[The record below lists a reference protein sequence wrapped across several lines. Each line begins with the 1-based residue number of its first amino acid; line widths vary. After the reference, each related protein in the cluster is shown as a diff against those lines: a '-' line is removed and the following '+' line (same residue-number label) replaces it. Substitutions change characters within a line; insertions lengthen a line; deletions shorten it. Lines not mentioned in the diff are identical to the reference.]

1 MTRRWRCCV
10 EIDLGFDLY
19 AMAKPKSR
27 ADLLLL
33 ADEARAE
40 LKRIN
45 DHFDRMFA
53 DCGNPVTE

>member
-1 MTRRWRCCV
+1 V